1 MTQHKID
8 LPCPA
13 KVNLAL
19 SLGTP
24 REPGGLHPIASW
36 MVAVQ
41 FADRLT
47 LEPAD
52 DKSTSDIDF
61 DEGLRDLA
69 IKLEKLERD
78 HRALDQKIID
88 LQISASDMISLQRLK
103 REKLRMKDEISRLR
117 GLIYPDIIA

>member
-1 MTQHKID
+1 MD
-8 LPCPA
+8 
-13 KVNLAL
+13 
-19 SLGTP
+19 GT
-24 REPGGLHPIASW
+24 G
-36 MVAVQ
+36 
-41 FADRLT
+41 F
-47 LEPAD
+47 
-52 DKSTSDIDF
+52 DF

-88 LQISASDMISLQRLK
+88 LQITASDMISLQRLK

>member
-1 MTQHKID
+1 MD
-8 LPCPA
+8 
-13 KVNLAL
+13 
-19 SLGTP
+19 GT
-24 REPGGLHPIASW
+24 G
-36 MVAVQ
+36 
-41 FADRLT
+41 F
-47 LEPAD
+47 
-52 DKSTSDIDF
+52 DF